1 MSTPGNARRQRES
14 WLIDLFFVTGA
25 LLVAVGFLYSLASAW
40 PSFDPMALAVLMSA
54 GLLLV
59 VICERLRLILAE
71 LQGIAA
77 RLKQGPGDT

>member
-1 MSTPGNARRQRES
+1 VSTPANARSQRES
-14 WLIDLFFVTGA
+14 WLIDLFFVIGA
-25 LLVAVGFLYSLASAW
+25 LLVVVGFMYSLASAW
-40 PSFDPMALAVLMSA
+40 PSFDPMALAVLVGT

-77 RLKQGPGDT
+77 KLEAGRNDS